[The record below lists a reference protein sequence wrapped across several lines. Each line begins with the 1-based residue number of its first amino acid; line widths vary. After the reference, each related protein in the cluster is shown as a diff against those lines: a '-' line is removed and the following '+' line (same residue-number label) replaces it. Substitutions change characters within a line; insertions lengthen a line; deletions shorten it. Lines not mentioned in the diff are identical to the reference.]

1 MSSLTEYFSNSV
13 KPFISWSRY
22 KRDLSLF
29 TIFSSENILNIQEKC
44 DIDFPMSWIRERVNK
59 LFNDSSSLIEGD
71 SLFELKAKS
80 LLPQNEDVDWI
91 DEIQLIK
98 DKDLAFARLLQF
110 KAFSEVGI
118 ALASRIRENEM
129 SISAFKYYQTLDL
142 FSKPDIE
149 ITIDKKIFQETAEEV
164 FIRYKSIKGFDHIE
178 YDLPDIDEAIN
189 SLLSSVDK
197 RLNTSFEELAS
208 EVETSEQAVAIF
220 LALLE
225 AIRWGFV
232 KAEQVNNNELIKIE
246 KNYEE

>member
-1 MSSLTEYFSNSV
+1 MELIELISKLKSL
-13 KPFISWSRY
+13 
-22 KRDLSLF
+22 L
-29 TIFSSENILNIQEKC
+29 
-44 DIDFPMSWIRERVNK
+44 IDFSDNNNK
-59 LFNDSSSLIEGD
+59 NTNTNLINLFNSLNLENVRKDIESFSEIVLLVA
-71 SLFELKAKS
+71 SLFELKAKR

-110 KAFSEVGI
+110 KAFTEVGI

-129 SISAFKYYQTLDL
+129 SIGAFKYYQTLNL
-142 FSKPDIE
+142 YSKPDIE
-149 ITIDKKIFQETAEEV
+149 ITLDKIKFNEVAEEV
-164 FIRYKSIKGFDHIE
+164 FVRYKSIKGFDHIE
-178 YDLPDIDEAIN
+178 YNLPDVDEAIN
-189 SLLSSVDK
+189 SLLTSIDE
-197 RLNTSFEELAS
+197 RLNTTFEDLAS

>member
-1 MSSLTEYFSNSV
+1 MELNVLISKLKSLLIDFSNNKSDSINTNLVNLFSSLNIENV
-13 KPFISWSRY
+13 K
-22 KRDLSLF
+22 K
-29 TIFSSENILNIQEKC
+29 
-44 DIDFPMSWIRERVNK
+44 DIDSFSEIV
-59 LFNDSSSLIEGD
+59 LLVA

-118 ALASRIRENEM
+118 ALGSRVRENEM
-129 SISAFKYYQTLDL
+129 SISAFKYYQTLNL
-142 FSKPDIE
+142 YTKPDIE
-149 ITIDKKIFQETAEEV
+149 ISIDKQKFQETAEEV
-164 FIRYKSIKGFDHIE
+164 FTRYKSIKGFDHIE

-189 SLLSSVDK
+189 SLLTTVDR

-208 EVETSEQAVAIF
+208 EVQTSEQAVAIF

-232 KAEQVNNNELIKIE
+232 KAEQVKNNELIKIE
-246 KNYEE
+246 KNYEY

>member
-1 MSSLTEYFSNSV
+1 MELNELISNLKSLLIDFSDNKNQKSNINLVNLFSSLNVENVRKDVDSFSEIV
-13 KPFISWSRY
+13 
-22 KRDLSLF
+22 LL
-29 TIFSSENILNIQEKC
+29 
-44 DIDFPMSWIRERVNK
+44 VA
-59 LFNDSSSLIEGD
+59 
-71 SLFELKAKS
+71 SLFELKAKR
-80 LLPQNEDVDWI
+80 LLPQNEEVDWI

-118 ALASRIRENEM
+118 ALASRVRENEM
-129 SISAFKYYQTLDL
+129 SISAFKYYQTLNL
-142 FSKPDIE
+142 FQKPEIE
-149 ITIDKKIFQETAEEV
+149 ISIDKQTFNEIATEV

-189 SLLSSVDK
+189 SLLSNVDK
-197 RLNTSFEELAS
+197 RLSTSFEELAS
-208 EVETSEQAVAIF
+208 EVETSEQVVAIF

-232 KAEQVNNNELIKIE
+232 KAEQINNNELIRIE

>member
-1 MSSLTEYFSNSV
+1 MQLEELISNL
-13 KPFISWSRY
+13 KT
-22 KRDLSLF
+22 LL
-29 TIFSSENILNIQEKC
+29 
-44 DIDFPMSWIRERVNK
+44 IDFSDDNSAK
-59 LFNDSSSLIEGD
+59 QNTNLTNLFNSLNLDHVRKDLDSFSEIVLLVA

-80 LLPQNEDVDWI
+80 LIPQNENVDWL

-129 SISAFKYYQTLDL
+129 SIGAFKYYQTLNL
-142 FSKPDIE
+142 YSKPDIE
-149 ITIDKKIFQETAEEV
+149 ITLDKIKFNEVAEEV
-164 FIRYKSIKGFDHIE
+164 FVRYKSIKGFDHIE
-178 YDLPDIDEAIN
+178 YNLPDVDEAIN
-189 SLLSSVDK
+189 SLLTSIDE
-197 RLNTSFEELAS
+197 RLNTTFEDLAS

>member
-1 MSSLTEYFSNSV
+1 MDLNDLISNLKSLLIDFSDNKNENLNTNLLNLFSSLNV
-13 KPFISWSRY
+13 
-22 KRDLSLF
+22 
-29 TIFSSENILNIQEKC
+29 ENVRK
-44 DIDFPMSWIRERVNK
+44 DIDSFSEIV
-59 LFNDSSSLIEGD
+59 LLVA

-129 SISAFKYYQTLDL
+129 SISAFKYYQTLNL

-189 SLLSSVDK
+189 LLLSSVDK

>member
-1 MSSLTEYFSNSV
+1 MDLNDLISNLKSLLIDFSDNKNENLNTNLLNLFSSLNV
-13 KPFISWSRY
+13 
-22 KRDLSLF
+22 
-29 TIFSSENILNIQEKC
+29 ENVRK
-44 DIDFPMSWIRERVNK
+44 DIDSFSEIV
-59 LFNDSSSLIEGD
+59 LLVA

-129 SISAFKYYQTLDL
+129 SISAFKYYQTLNL

-164 FIRYKSIKGFDHIE
+164 FIRYKSIKGFDHIK

-208 EVETSEQAVAIF
+208 EVETSEKAVAIF

>member
-1 MSSLTEYFSNSV
+1 MDLNDLISNLKSLLIDFSDNKNENLNTNLLNLFSSLNV
-13 KPFISWSRY
+13 
-22 KRDLSLF
+22 
-29 TIFSSENILNIQEKC
+29 ENVRK
-44 DIDFPMSWIRERVNK
+44 DIDSFSEIV
-59 LFNDSSSLIEGD
+59 LLVA

-118 ALASRIRENEM
+118 ALDSRIRENEM
-129 SISAFKYYQTLDL
+129 S
-142 FSKPDIE
+142 
-149 ITIDKKIFQETAEEV
+149 IDKKIFQETAEEV

-189 SLLSSVDK
+189 SLLSNVDK

>member
-1 MSSLTEYFSNSV
+1 MDLNDLISNLKSLLIDFSDNKNENLNTNLLNLFSSLNV
-13 KPFISWSRY
+13 
-22 KRDLSLF
+22 
-29 TIFSSENILNIQEKC
+29 ENVRK
-44 DIDFPMSWIRERVNK
+44 DIDSFSEIV
-59 LFNDSSSLIEGD
+59 LLVA

-129 SISAFKYYQTLDL
+129 SISAFKYYQTLHL

-189 SLLSSVDK
+189 SLLANVDK

>member
-1 MSSLTEYFSNSV
+1 MDLNDLISNLKSLLIDFSDNKNNDLNTNLLNLFSSLNV
-13 KPFISWSRY
+13 
-22 KRDLSLF
+22 
-29 TIFSSENILNIQEKC
+29 ENVRK
-44 DIDFPMSWIRERVNK
+44 DIDSFSEIV
-59 LFNDSSSLIEGD
+59 LLVA

-129 SISAFKYYQTLDL
+129 SISAFKYYQTLNL

-189 SLLSSVDK
+189 SLLASVDK

>member
-1 MSSLTEYFSNSV
+1 MDLNDLISNLKSLLIDFSDNKDKDLNTNLLNLFSSLNV
-13 KPFISWSRY
+13 
-22 KRDLSLF
+22 
-29 TIFSSENILNIQEKC
+29 ENVRK
-44 DIDFPMSWIRERVNK
+44 DIDSFSEIV
-59 LFNDSSSLIEGD
+59 LLVA

-129 SISAFKYYQTLDL
+129 SISAFKYYQTLNL

-164 FIRYKSIKGFDHIE
+164 FIRYKSIKGFDHIK

-232 KAEQVNNNELIKIE
+232 KAEQVNNNDLIKIE

>member
-1 MSSLTEYFSNSV
+1 MDLNDLISNLKSLLIDFSDNKNNDLNTNLLNLFSSLNV
-13 KPFISWSRY
+13 
-22 KRDLSLF
+22 
-29 TIFSSENILNIQEKC
+29 ENVRK
-44 DIDFPMSWIRERVNK
+44 DIDSFSEIV
-59 LFNDSSSLIEGD
+59 LLVA

-129 SISAFKYYQTLDL
+129 SISAFKYYQTLNL

-189 SLLSSVDK
+189 FLLSNVDK

>member
-1 MSSLTEYFSNSV
+1 MDLNDLISNLKSLLIDFSDNKNNDLNTNLLNLFSSLNV
-13 KPFISWSRY
+13 
-22 KRDLSLF
+22 
-29 TIFSSENILNIQEKC
+29 ENVRK
-44 DIDFPMSWIRERVNK
+44 DIDSFSEIV
-59 LFNDSSSLIEGD
+59 LLVA

-129 SISAFKYYQTLDL
+129 SISAFKYYQTLNL

-164 FIRYKSIKGFDHIE
+164 FIRYKSIKGFDHIG

-189 SLLSSVDK
+189 SLLSDVDK
-197 RLNTSFEELAS
+197 RLTTSFEELAS

-232 KAEQVNNNELIKIE
+232 KAEQINNNELIKIE

>member
-1 MSSLTEYFSNSV
+1 MELNKLISNLKSLLIDFSDKKNENFNTNLSNL
-13 KPFISWSRY
+13 F
-22 KRDLSLF
+22 LSLNV
-29 TIFSSENILNIQEKC
+29 ENVKK
-44 DIDFPMSWIRERVNK
+44 DIDSFSEIV
-59 LFNDSSSLIEGD
+59 LLVA

-91 DEIQLIK
+91 DEVQLIK

-118 ALASRIRENEM
+118 ALASRVRENEM
-129 SISAFKYYQTLDL
+129 SISAFKYYQTLNL
-142 FSKPDIE
+142 FQKPDIE
-149 ITIDKKIFQETAEEV
+149 ISIDKQTFQEIASDV
-164 FIRYKSIKGFDHIE
+164 FQRYKSTKGFDHIQ

-189 SLLSSVDK
+189 NLLSNVDK

-232 KAEQVNNNELIKIE
+232 KAEQVNNNEFIRIE

>member
-1 MSSLTEYFSNSV
+1 MELNELISNLKSLLIDFSDKKNENFNTNLSNLFSSLNIENV
-13 KPFISWSRY
+13 K
-22 KRDLSLF
+22 K
-29 TIFSSENILNIQEKC
+29 
-44 DIDFPMSWIRERVNK
+44 DIDSFSEIV
-59 LFNDSSSLIEGD
+59 LLVA

-118 ALASRIRENEM
+118 ALASRVRENEM
-129 SISAFKYYQTLDL
+129 SISAFKYYQTLNL
-142 FSKPDIE
+142 FQKPDIE
-149 ITIDKKIFQETAEEV
+149 ISIDKQTFQEIASEV
-164 FIRYKSIKGFDHIE
+164 FQRYKSIKGFDHIQ

-189 SLLSSVDK
+189 NLLSNVDK
-197 RLNTSFEELAS
+197 RLNTSFEELVS

-232 KAEQVNNNELIKIE
+232 KAEQVNNNELIRIE

>member
-1 MSSLTEYFSNSV
+1 MELNELISNLKSLLIDFSEKNENFNTSLSNLFSSLNVENV
-13 KPFISWSRY
+13 K
-22 KRDLSLF
+22 K
-29 TIFSSENILNIQEKC
+29 
-44 DIDFPMSWIRERVNK
+44 DIDSFSEIV
-59 LFNDSSSLIEGD
+59 LLVA

-118 ALASRIRENEM
+118 ALASRVRENEM
-129 SISAFKYYQTLDL
+129 SISAFKYYQTLNL
-142 FSKPDIE
+142 FQKPDIE
-149 ITIDKKIFQETAEEV
+149 ISIDKQTFQEIALEV
-164 FIRYKSIKGFDHIE
+164 FQRYKSIKGFDHIQ
-178 YDLPDIDEAIN
+178 YDLPDINDEIN
-189 SLLSSVDK
+189 NLLSNVDK

-232 KAEQVNNNELIKIE
+232 KAEQVNNNELIRIE

>member
-1 MSSLTEYFSNSV
+1 MTHVEESNNLLNS
-13 KPFISWSRY
+13 IEESINENS
-22 KRDLSLF
+22 
-29 TIFSSENILNIQEKC
+29 IFS
-44 DIDFPMSWIRERVNK
+44 
-59 LFNDSSSLIEGD
+59 FN
-71 SLFELKAKS
+71 
-80 LLPQNEDVDWI
+80 PQ
-91 DEIQLIK
+91 
-98 DKDLAFARLLQF
+98 
-110 KAFSEVGI
+110 G
-118 ALASRIRENEM
+118 
-129 SISAFKYYQTLDL
+129 
-142 FSKPDIE
+142 
-149 ITIDKKIFQETAEEV
+149 FQETAEEV
-164 FIRYKSIKGFDHIE
+164 FIRYKSIKGFDHIK

>member
-1 MSSLTEYFSNSV
+1 MVVKYLYFAIC
-13 KPFISWSRY
+13 KC
-22 KRDLSLF
+22 
-29 TIFSSENILNIQEKC
+29 LNHKQAQA
-44 DIDFPMSWIRERVNK
+44 PT
-59 LFNDSSSLIEGD
+59 
-71 SLFELKAKS
+71 
-80 LLPQNEDVDWI
+80 PDWI
-91 DEIQLIK
+91 
-98 DKDLAFARLLQF
+98 
-110 KAFSEVGI
+110 VCG
-118 ALASRIRENEM
+118 
-129 SISAFKYYQTLDL
+129 QTLNL

-189 SLLSSVDK
+189 SLLSNVDK

>member
-1 MSSLTEYFSNSV
+1 MELSDLISNLKSLLIDFSDNKNQKTNVNLVNLLSSLNLEQVRKEVGSFSEIV
-13 KPFISWSRY
+13 
-22 KRDLSLF
+22 LL
-29 TIFSSENILNIQEKC
+29 
-44 DIDFPMSWIRERVNK
+44 VA
-59 LFNDSSSLIEGD
+59 

-118 ALASRIRENEM
+118 ALASRVRENEM
-129 SISAFKYYQTLDL
+129 SISAFKYYQTLNL
-142 FSKPDIE
+142 FQIPDIE
-149 ITIDKKIFQETAEEV
+149 ISIDKQTFQEIALEV
-164 FIRYKSIKGFDHIE
+164 FQRYKSIKGFDHIQ

-189 SLLSSVDK
+189 SLLSNVDK
-197 RLNTSFEELAS
+197 RLDTSFEELAS

-232 KAEQVNNNELIKIE
+232 KAEQVNNNEFIRIE

>member
-1 MSSLTEYFSNSV
+1 MDLNDLISNLKSLLIDFSDNKNENLNTNLLNLFSSLNV
-13 KPFISWSRY
+13 
-22 KRDLSLF
+22 
-29 TIFSSENILNIQEKC
+29 ENVRK
-44 DIDFPMSWIRERVNK
+44 DIDSFSEIV
-59 LFNDSSSLIEGD
+59 LLVA

-129 SISAFKYYQTLDL
+129 SISAFKYYQTLHL

-164 FIRYKSIKGFDHIE
+164 FIRYKSIKGFDHIK

>member
-1 MSSLTEYFSNSV
+1 MDLNDLISNLKSLLIDFSDNKNEDLNTNLLNLFSSLNV
-13 KPFISWSRY
+13 
-22 KRDLSLF
+22 
-29 TIFSSENILNIQEKC
+29 ENVRK
-44 DIDFPMSWIRERVNK
+44 DIDSFSEIV
-59 LFNDSSSLIEGD
+59 LLVA

-129 SISAFKYYQTLDL
+129 SISAFKYYQTLNL

-164 FIRYKSIKGFDHIE
+164 FIRYKSIKGFDHIK

>member
-1 MSSLTEYFSNSV
+1 MDLNDLISNLKSLLIDFSDNKDNDLNTNLLNLFSSLNV
-13 KPFISWSRY
+13 
-22 KRDLSLF
+22 
-29 TIFSSENILNIQEKC
+29 ENVRK
-44 DIDFPMSWIRERVNK
+44 DIDSFSEIV
-59 LFNDSSSLIEGD
+59 LLVA

-129 SISAFKYYQTLDL
+129 SISAFKYYQTLNL

-189 SLLSSVDK
+189 ILLSNVDK

>member
-1 MSSLTEYFSNSV
+1 MDLNDLISNLKSLLIDFSDNKNENLNTNLLNLFSSLNV
-13 KPFISWSRY
+13 
-22 KRDLSLF
+22 
-29 TIFSSENILNIQEKC
+29 ENVRK
-44 DIDFPMSWIRERVNK
+44 DIDSFSEIV
-59 LFNDSSSLIEGD
+59 LLVA

-129 SISAFKYYQTLDL
+129 SISAFKYYQTLNL

-189 SLLSSVDK
+189 SLLYSVDK

>member
-1 MSSLTEYFSNSV
+1 MDLNDLISNLKSLLIDFSDNKNNDLNTNLLNLFSSLNV
-13 KPFISWSRY
+13 
-22 KRDLSLF
+22 
-29 TIFSSENILNIQEKC
+29 ENVRK
-44 DIDFPMSWIRERVNK
+44 DIDSFSEIV
-59 LFNDSSSLIEGD
+59 LLVA

-129 SISAFKYYQTLDL
+129 SISAFKYYQTLNL

-164 FIRYKSIKGFDHIE
+164 FIRYKSIKGFDHIK

>member
-1 MSSLTEYFSNSV
+1 MELSDLISNLKSLLIDFSDNKNQKTNVNLVNLLSSLNLEQVRKEVGSFSEIV
-13 KPFISWSRY
+13 
-22 KRDLSLF
+22 LL
-29 TIFSSENILNIQEKC
+29 
-44 DIDFPMSWIRERVNK
+44 VA
-59 LFNDSSSLIEGD
+59 

-118 ALASRIRENEM
+118 ALASRVRENEM
-129 SISAFKYYQTLDL
+129 SISAFKYYQTLNL
-142 FSKPDIE
+142 FKKPDIE
-149 ITIDKKIFQETAEEV
+149 ISIDKQIFQDIAKEV
-164 FIRYKSIKGFDHIE
+164 FVRYKSIKGFDHIE

-189 SLLSSVDK
+189 SLLSNVDE

-232 KAEQVNNNELIKIE
+232 KAEQVNNNELIMIE

>member
-1 MSSLTEYFSNSV
+1 MDLNDLISNLKSLLIDFSDNKNENLNTNLFNLFSSLNV
-13 KPFISWSRY
+13 
-22 KRDLSLF
+22 
-29 TIFSSENILNIQEKC
+29 ENVRK
-44 DIDFPMSWIRERVNK
+44 DIDSFSEIV
-59 LFNDSSSLIEGD
+59 LLVA

-129 SISAFKYYQTLDL
+129 SISAFKYYQTLNL

-178 YDLPDIDEAIN
+178 YDLPDIDL
-189 SLLSSVDK
+189 SL
-197 RLNTSFEELAS
+197 
-208 EVETSEQAVAIF
+208 IH
-220 LALLE
+220 
-225 AIRWGFV
+225 I
-232 KAEQVNNNELIKIE
+232 
-246 KNYEE
+246 

>member
-1 MSSLTEYFSNSV
+1 MDLNDLISNLKSLLIDFSDNKNENLNTNLLNLFSSLNV
-13 KPFISWSRY
+13 
-22 KRDLSLF
+22 
-29 TIFSSENILNIQEKC
+29 ENVRK
-44 DIDFPMSWIRERVNK
+44 DIDSFSEIV
-59 LFNDSSSLIEGD
+59 LLVA

-129 SISAFKYYQTLDL
+129 SISAFKYYQTLNL

-178 YDLPDIDEAIN
+178 YDLPDIDEVIN

>member
-1 MSSLTEYFSNSV
+1 MDLNDLISNLKSLLIDFSDNKNNDLNTNLLNLFSSLNV
-13 KPFISWSRY
+13 
-22 KRDLSLF
+22 
-29 TIFSSENILNIQEKC
+29 ENVRK
-44 DIDFPMSWIRERVNK
+44 DIDSFSEVV
-59 LFNDSSSLIEGD
+59 LLVA

-129 SISAFKYYQTLDL
+129 SISAFKYYQTLNL

-189 SLLSSVDK
+189 LLLSSVDK

>member
-1 MSSLTEYFSNSV
+1 MELNELISNLKSLLIDFSDKKKENFNTNLSNLFSSLNVENV
-13 KPFISWSRY
+13 K
-22 KRDLSLF
+22 K
-29 TIFSSENILNIQEKC
+29 
-44 DIDFPMSWIRERVNK
+44 DIDSFSEIV
-59 LFNDSSSLIEGD
+59 LLVA

-118 ALASRIRENEM
+118 ALASRVRENEM
-129 SISAFKYYQTLDL
+129 SISAFKYYQTLNL
-142 FSKPDIE
+142 FQKPDIE
-149 ITIDKKIFQETAEEV
+149 ISIDKQTFQEIASDV
-164 FIRYKSIKGFDHIE
+164 FQRYKSTKGFDHIQ

-189 SLLSSVDK
+189 NLLSNVDK

-232 KAEQVNNNELIKIE
+232 KAEQVNNNEFIRIE